1 MKRAIITGATGTVG
15 TALIEELT
23 QNQVEVLVLCRK
35 ESRRLHQLPDN
46 PFVRKVFC
54 ALDQLADLNH
64 DDGQPY
70 DVFFHMGWEG
80 TIGPERDDMYL
91 QNRNVKYALDAV
103 ETAKRFGCRR
113 FVGVGSQAEYGH
125 AEGLLRPDTPVH
137 PEMGYGIGK
146 LTAGLMTREHA
157 HQLGLEHIWV
167 RLLSIYGPNDGPQSL
182 IMSTIQKIQA
192 GEVPQLTKGE
202 QWWDYLYS
210 RDASRAL
217 KLLGEKGVDGKTY
230 VLGNGKVRQLK
241 DYVTDIRDVIRPDA
255 QLDFGAI
262 PYYDHQVMYLQADI
276 TEVVNDTYSEWDNY
290 KKDTRAIVSPRSS
303 WRLMYIPTFA
313 PLKASREQR

>member
-1 MKRAIITGATGTVG
+1 MRRAIITGATGTVG

-23 QNQVEVLVLCRK
+23 RHQIEVMVLCRK
-35 ESRRLHQLPDN
+35 ESRRLHQLPEN
-46 PFVRKVFC
+46 PYVKKVFC
-54 ALDQLADLNH
+54 ALDQLSQLNN
-64 DDGQPY
+64 DQGLSY

-103 ETAKRFGCRR
+103 ETAKRFGCRH
-113 FVGVGSQAEYGH
+113 FVGVGSQAEYGFT
-125 AEGLLRPDTPVH
+125 EGILRPDTPVH

-157 HQLGLEHIWV
+157 HQLGMEHIWV

-182 IMSTIQKIQA
+182 IMSTIHKIQS
-192 GEVPQLTKGE
+192 GETPRLTKGE

-210 RDASRAL
+210 GDAAKAL
-217 KLLGEKGVDGKTY
+217 MLLSEKGHDGKTY

-241 DYVTDIRDVIRPDA
+241 EYVNDIREVIRPDA
-255 QLDFGAI
+255 SLEFGAI

-276 TEVVNDTYSEWDNY
+276 SDVVADTGWYPETEF
-290 KKDTRAIVSPRSS
+290 KDGIRKIIQGSLR
-303 WRLMYIPTFA
+303 
-313 PLKASREQR
+313 KG